1 MTHKPDMSKVTEL
14 FAYLMEHFL
23 DDVDRVMGQLEKE
36 LKVFGRTGLYIC
48 YCGMPRNSDNITP
61 SYAAVPGSRK

>member
-14 FAYLMEHFL
+14 FAYLMEHFF

-36 LKVFGRTGLYIC
+36 LQVFGREGLYV
-48 YCGMPRNSDNITP
+48 
-61 SYAAVPGSRK
+61 SYFS